1 MRKVLTFDDVA
12 LVPMFNNIE
21 SRTQPNLSTRLTKNV
36 KMKIPI
42 LAANM
47 DSVIGKDLAKVL
59 KRRGSVPILHRF
71 YDKWDDVNDLV
82 TSLRGKCFVSIGVN
96 DSLFDLTDFDTPPLG
111 FVLDI
116 AHGHSKAAME
126 VIQTLK
132 RDSPLSEQFRDGE
145 MSIIAGNVCT
155 QRAYVDLVAAGADA
169 VKVGVGPGA
178 ACTTRQVTGFGVSQF
193 SAIQDCAEA
202 VMPYKIPIIAD
213 GGIRTSG
220 DIVKALAAGADYIL
234 IVTGKLQTLLLAV

>member
-59 KRRGSVPILHRF
+59 KRRGGVPILHRF

-111 FVLDI
+111 
-116 AHGHSKAAME
+116 
-126 VIQTLK
+126 
-132 RDSPLSEQFRDGE
+132 
-145 MSIIAGNVCT
+145 
-155 QRAYVDLVAAGADA
+155 
-169 VKVGVGPGA
+169 
-178 ACTTRQVTGFGVSQF
+178 
-193 SAIQDCAEA
+193 
-202 VMPYKIPIIAD
+202 
-213 GGIRTSG
+213 
-220 DIVKALAAGADYIL
+220 
-234 IVTGKLQTLLLAV
+234 